1 MFPKITQ
8 GQIEKNQAT
17 ATEIME
23 QSERAD
29 KYTGGVVRNY
39 DEGLIEPITTD
50 IFRENMRDPAITK
63 GRGDFVVQ
71 ALGFQSFKDRISRM
85 RTYRTVL
92 ELALLDPE
100 IRAMFKLRGIVE
112 PMVKAAEI
120 DVSSVMNSDEE
131 MQANAERNAL
141 AQQPPPQQ
149 PDELTVARAERERA
163 TGQAALMKATTDQA
177 KVELTAEQM
186 EDARRQREMGA
197 QMGVALPGLAKN
209 APAQAAV

>member
-1 MFPKITQ
+1 
-8 GQIEKNQAT
+8 
-17 ATEIME
+17 
-23 QSERAD
+23 
-29 KYTGGVVRNY
+29 
-39 DEGLIEPITTD
+39 
-50 IFRENMRDPAITK
+50 MRDPAITK

-131 MQANAERNAL
+131 MQANAERTAL
-141 AQQPPPQQ
+141 AQQPAPQQ

-186 EDARRQREMGA
+186 EDARRQREIGA

-209 APAQAAV
+209 APAPAAI